1 MRNMKPLYF
10 STWYIFFLHS
20 YFFFFSLRL
29 RRNRTTSIRM
39 KKKVR
44 KVVRRMKVVV
54 FFQQLYDQCY
64 VVQVNVQKNSVERK
78 CWRLMN
84 TCERPISTWKIDLVL
99 FGQNL
104 TQCFAYFTQFQIIY
118 QILADAYSLS
128 KKRGAFDFHFKKCKI
143 SHKSFCLMLTHRYFW
158 K

>member
-20 YFFFFSLRL
+20 YFFFSLRL

-64 VVQVNVQKNSVERK
+64 AVQVNVQKIV
-78 CWRLMN
+78 
-84 TCERPISTWKIDLVL
+84 
-99 FGQNL
+99 
-104 TQCFAYFTQFQIIY
+104 
-118 QILADAYSLS
+118 
-128 KKRGAFDFHFKKCKI
+128 
-143 SHKSFCLMLTHRYFW
+143 
-158 K
+158 